1 MLSIDEAI
9 AHAREVAEEQ
19 RKDNGNCEYKA
30 EYGCKGCADYYSKPC
45 IECAEEHEHLAE
57 WLEELKALKNG
68 LNIKCDSLNEALEKG
83 KKIEAAGFIAINPCT
98 LINGGGKLT
107 WEDYIDMDLAI
118 LKKCNCIYMLNG
130 WQNSRGAC
138 IEKEYADRHGI
149 PEVRFK

>member
-1 MLSIDEAI
+1 MNMISNERLKEIDGLYIKKCEEVNDLKEEIRRLKSIIHLQNSKRVYISGPITGVIE
-9 AHAREVAEEQ
+9 AEEYF
-19 RKDNGNCEYKA
+19 REA
-30 EYGCKGCADYYSKPC
+30 EQ
-45 IECAEEHEHLAE
+45 
-57 WLEELKALKNG
+57 
-68 LNIKCDSLNEALEKG
+68 
-83 KKIEAAGFIAINPCT
+83 KIEAAGFIAINPYT

-107 WEDYIDMDLAI
+107 WGDYIDMDLAI